1 MTRFTYARTR
11 PALLETVAVDCLMVR
26 LFERIEEGNVP
37 WLLAAA
43 DRLRTAFGE
52 GLVDLVPSY
61 TTLMVHYD
69 LLQLAPHDAATLVVD
84 ALAQLTADSQVAG
97 RCHELPV
104 WYDPSVGPELQR
116 LATAGGFGIDEV
128 VRRHC
133 AKPYQVFAL
142 GFTPGFA
149 FMGLVEPE
157 LATPRLSTPRQKVM
171 AGSVGIGERQ
181 TAVYPSVSPGGW
193 NILGRCPSA
202 LFDRQREGFSLMQ
215 PGDTVR
221 FVAIERAEFIHLG
234 GDDTPL
240 ERVA

>member
-1 MTRFTYARTR
+1 MTRFTYARSR
-11 PALLETVAVDCLMVR
+11 AAQLETVAMDCLMVR
-26 LFERIEEGNVP
+26 LFERIEEDNVP
-37 WLLAAA
+37 WLLAAGT
-43 DRLRTAFGE
+43 RLRAAFGE
-52 GLVDLVPSY
+52 QLVDLVPSY
-61 TTLMVHYD
+61 TTLMLQFD
-69 LLQLAPHDAATLVVD
+69 ALQLAPREAAALVID
-84 ALAQLTADSQVAG
+84 ALAELEPDTQAAG

-104 WYDPSVGPELQR
+104 WYHPSVGPELQV

-133 AKPYQVFAL
+133 AKAYQVFAL

-149 FMGLVEPE
+149 FMGLVEPA
-157 LATPRLSTPRQKVM
+157 LAAPRLSTPRQKVA

-193 NILGRCPSA
+193 NLLGRCPTP
-202 LFDRQREGFSLMQ
+202 LFDRQLEGFSLMQ

-240 ERVA
+240 ERAA